1 MHVSNMNFFVF
12 LMIIQSTALHQCR
25 RIIQF
30 CTFHYFFLAGQR
42 IHQALLCGI
51 QPLPYLLGLIPVLLI
66 SGVLY
71 GFTRFTNHNWHRPV
85 SDNKPR
91 TYKPLPKNSIYSSY
105 IKQKGDAHT
114 FIEHHPNS
122 FLLYHYL
129 LPLT

>member
-1 MHVSNMNFFVF
+1 MLFVVF
-12 LMIIQSTALHQCR
+12 NVIQPALHQCR

-71 GFTRFTNHNWHRPV
+71 GFTRFTNHIGTVQCLTTNPEHT
-85 SDNKPR
+85 NHC
-91 TYKPLPKNSIYSSY
+91 PKTQS
-105 IKQKGDAHT
+105 T
-114 FIEHHPNS
+114 HPI
-122 FLLYHYL
+122 
-129 LPLT
+129 